1 MQENQ
6 NTPNT
11 QQNNQETLRIVQY
24 NTHNSDPVQ
33 IPFLHKAA
41 KEKIQ
46 IIAIQEPSLNKY
58 TKGTA
63 THPDYWTAI
72 SPSGK
77 ARICFYISKEI
88 KTNQWQVNHHSDHIS
103 TLRLQLKDR
112 AIHIHNVYN
121 QPLDSYK
128 ATEAPTIMELK
139 GILQEEEETI
149 LVGDFNLHHKSW
161 NAATKPNSHADAY
174 KLVQCTEQAN
184 MRRATPQGLTTWERG
199 DSKTTI
205 DLTFISRRLYPAL
218 INCDRSDDLDTN
230 SDHYPVR
237 TEILTTALQK
247 EDNKRRQ
254 WKKADWPSIR
264 AHIKK
269 IAKECPNPETP
280 QEIDQNIRTITNAIQ
295 EAVNKHT
302 PWAKPST
309 RANPAWTQEVET
321 LIQEARKARREA
333 TDHNPWNIIRYKQ
346 LTNTKKRALRR
357 GKSLAW
363 RKFIAE
369 TTQKKGL
376 WHMAKW
382 AKTKAN
388 QPQTTPQFPPLQEGP
403 DTTPTF
409 DNTTR
414 ARILAKKFFPPP
426 EEADLSNIQGYT
438 YPQEIDVPQ
447 EVTEEM
453 IKDALRKMHPDK
465 APGPDGITN
474 RVLKECIVELA
485 PVLVPTFN
493 MCAKLGYHPKPF
505 REGCT
510 IAIRKPDK
518 PSYTVAAGYR
528 PIALLNTMGKLLEAV
543 IATEISKITEKHHL
557 LPDTQMGARPNK
569 STLTALTL
577 ATEIIHGTWKK
588 NANLVATMLNLD
600 LAGAFD
606 KVVHERVLHSLRAR
620 RVPEWIV
627 RYIKS
632 FLSERTTTIKFGE
645 HISEPIAVKS
655 GIPQGST
662 LSPILF
668 LFFAAELIEKL
679 NKNNTFA
686 FGFVDDTSLMA
697 IGHTTAQTTRI
708 LTEAHTKCQEWAQGH
723 GAKFE
728 PDKYKLIHFTRQP
741 KKHNLKATVDIP
753 GFNEGPVPSLKML
766 GVILD
771 ARLNW
776 KPHAATVRAK
786 LTTTVQ
792 AINRLTAS
800 TWGATHK
807 RGQQLYKT
815 SVRPVITYG
824 SSVWHTPEGI
834 TGHSKPNLAKLATFQ
849 NECLR
854 RITGAYKATPIPEL
868 QHEAGI
874 PAIDTQIEAQILS
887 SQISQ
892 ASTEETGLIEKE
904 CKRIDKMIWK
914 PKGSNHRKEIK
925 QTPHRAKQKWARE
938 ILEELGE
945 GQKNSGHNTTKD
957 ERKKYTQKFTN
968 RKEETRWKLYQEKER
983 RGRGKKTAAKEAAW
997 DAKIDQLHAQLTKAQ
1012 SALAIQIRTEKI
1024 GFRDFLYQRKVP
1036 SINGPWCDCQRGR
1049 QTAKHIIA
1057 YCTKYST
1064 ERSRMYEQTGLRDYT
1079 QTVSTAKG
1087 LKIVTRWIIK
1097 SGMLEQFRR
1106 AAELLNEEESEE
1118 QVIFSEDGP

>member
-6 NTPNT
+6 NIPNT

-24 NTHNSDPVQ
+24 NTHNSNPVQ

-161 NAATKPNSHADAY
+161 NATTKPNSHADAY

-230 SDHYPVR
+230 SDHYPIR

-333 TDHNPWNIIRYKQ
+333 ADHNPWNIMRYKQ

-363 RKFIAE
+363 RKFITE

-447 EVTEEM
+447 EIKEEM

-510 IAIRKPDK
+510 IAIRKPGK

-557 LPDTQMGARPNK
+557 LPDTQMGARPSK

-577 ATEIIHGTWKK
+577 ATEIVHGTWKK
-588 NANLVATMLNLD
+588 NANLVVTMLNLD

-620 RVPEWIV
+620 KVPEWIV

-632 FLSERTTTIKFGE
+632 FL
-645 HISEPIAVKS
+645 
-655 GIPQGST
+655 
-662 LSPILF
+662 
-668 LFFAAELIEKL
+668 
-679 NKNNTFA
+679 
-686 FGFVDDTSLMA
+686 
-697 IGHTTAQTTRI
+697 
-708 LTEAHTKCQEWAQGH
+708 TEGHTKCQEWAQGH

-753 GFNEGPVPSLKML
+753 GFNEGPVSSLKMV

-776 KPHAATVRAK
+776 KPHVATVRAK

-815 SVRPVITYG
+815 TVRPVITYG

-938 ILEELGE
+938 KLEELGE

-1106 AAELLNEEESEE
+1106 ATELLNEEESEE
-1118 QVIFSEDGP
+1118 QVVFSEDGP